1 MPPLPPMA
9 RRTSNGAYQAC
20 CLSSFWR
27 RRRCQTQVA
36 TLFYS
41 ATRSGNGVSD
51 RLGMFLRHAPFARTG
66 DSSPNLGGNVPGH
79 PGPSLHS
86 PFAEPSS
93 VPSPLSMPAFIMIIH
108 LFLALLHRPS
118 LSYSL
123 SLILILV
130 LLLHRLRPFPP
141 PLLPC
146 TPSGSSFELGG
157 TVPHPLF
164 LLSVLLLC
172 YPRLHPPS
180 SVSSYA
186 VPLAVSFPRP
196 SFVPFRR
203 VAPNPLPP
211 LAPSP
216 LPFLPFRIL
225 PVIAHTHPPPLEKL
239 RELDGARLRGERWAR
254 ALPRPPLEHSG
265 KSLGYFYASTVLLHD
280 NRNYSVLFNPNTDL
294 SRLRLRRSDAS
305 FLRNRTFVALLA
317 AFLASVCAAPLTP
330 LSTGPH
336 ATLRPSFPTVCDPAA
351 LQLGANTPLN
361 NRMPCDRGQGYC
373 RLPHRV
379 CPLRS
384 PVRRNRPRQQISD
397 TYKRRDW
404 EPCSS
409 SNGGK
414 GTIATLAAD
423 KNGQAVG
430 PRATCDIKACV
441 IALEPSFPLCVP
453 AVMKLGADNSFNAA
467 CLAAA
472 AKGTAAFPS
481 ACAGCAAQF
490 GVTDPGASATAAG
503 VAIN

>member
-1 MPPLPPMA
+1 
-9 RRTSNGAYQAC
+9 
-20 CLSSFWR
+20 
-27 RRRCQTQVA
+27 
-36 TLFYS
+36 
-41 ATRSGNGVSD
+41 
-51 RLGMFLRHAPFARTG
+51 
-66 DSSPNLGGNVPGH
+66 
-79 PGPSLHS
+79 
-86 PFAEPSS
+86 
-93 VPSPLSMPAFIMIIH
+93 MPAFIMITH

-118 LSYSL
+118 FSYSL

-216 LPFLPFRIL
+216 LPS
-225 PVIAHTHPPPLEKL
+225 PLLNAALMEFSNAKEKL

-254 ALPRPPLEHSG
+254 ALLRPPLEHSG

-305 FLRNRTFVALLA
+305 LLRNETFVALLA

-361 NRMPCDRGQGYC
+361 TACLVTAAKGTVAFPTACAPCAA
-373 RLPHRV
+373 H
-379 CPLRS
+379 
-384 PVRRNRPRQQISD
+384 
-397 TYKRRDW
+397 
-404 EPCSS
+404 S

-414 GTIATLAAD
+414 GTVATLAAD

-441 IALEPSFPLCVP
+441 IALEPSFPLCAP
-453 AVMKLGADNSFNAA
+453 AVTKLGADNSFNAA